1 MMLGIDDEWL
11 CECSTKVYTTLCL
24 QLVIPNQ
31 QYYSGL
37 SYPFTYGGGEVEVK
51 VTRGL
56 VGIEVEAITH
66 CTAVVAIAS
75 GTDIG
80 YFISAGY

>member
-1 MMLGIDDEWL
+1 MVSVTRLLM
-11 CECSTKVYTTLCL
+11 
-24 QLVIPNQ
+24 
-31 QYYSGL
+31 
-37 SYPFTYGGGEVEVK
+37 GGKVEVK

-66 CTAVVAIAS
+66 GTAVVAIAS

-80 YFISAGY
+80 